1 MNKPVYL
8 GLSTLQIS
16 KSLMYEFWYDYVR
29 SKYQLMPHYSTR
41 IQIAFSCILEL
52 KMFMKTLQ
60 MMLKK
65 IVSLNY
71 AIENPLPIGKN

>member
-1 MNKPVYL
+1 MNEPVYL

-16 KSLMYEFWYDYVR
+16 KSLMYEFWHDYVR
-29 SKYQLMPHYSTR
+29 SKYQLMPHYSTWT
-41 IQIAFSCILEL
+41 QIAFSCILEL

-65 IVSLNY
+65 ILSLNY
-71 AIENPLPIGKN
+71 AIKSPLPIGKN